1 MTAVAVVVSVVT
13 VRMPMAVIR
22 MIVVMPV
29 AGAVVVRGVHGS
41 PIRPLAKQ
49 PSRYMITH

>member
-1 MTAVAVVVSVVT
+1 MTAVAVAVSVVA
-13 VRMPMAVIR
+13 VRIPVAMIR
-22 MIVVMPV
+22 MVVVM

-41 PIRPLAKQ
+41 HIRPLAKQ